1 MLSVPNVHFL
11 RMRPK
16 MIRYIL
22 VFQTTEGAKMTTTY
36 RHTEKILESSQIERV
51 WLIDLVR
58 ERLKVLTKSEA
69 TNFMSQWKVN
79 YLNPDWEY

>member
-22 VFQTTEGAKMTTTY
+22 VFQTTEGAKIATTY
-36 RHTEKILESSQIERV
+36 RHTEKILENSQIERV

-69 TNFMSQWKVN
+69 TKFMSQWKVN